1 MASSACPAA
10 SSRALCVSVVAGEQ
24 HQAHKRIV
32 NEVEDVE
39 QGEPKEP
46 IVLKERKPADDGAG
60 RCVPEEERN
69 F

>member
-10 SSRALCVSVVAGEQ
+10 ASRALCASVVAGEK

-32 NEVEDVE
+32 NEVEGVE

-46 IVLKERKPADDGAG
+46 IVLKERKPA
-60 RCVPEEERN
+60 ET
-69 F
+69 

>member
-10 SSRALCVSVVAGEQ
+10 SSRALCASVVAGEQ

-46 IVLKERKPADDGAG
+46 IVLKERKPA
-60 RCVPEEERN
+60 ET
-69 F
+69 